1 MLNFKQLEEEWNR
14 TRNVDFETKPP
25 YGIYKAKII
34 NMERREEPDKNR
46 ERIRITYK
54 IIEGEYQN
62 VGLRD
67 NYYLSENSSRST
79 QLFQYN
85 NIKMF
90 FQTIAPKIQWD
101 FENIEH
107 LAQHL
112 PLYLEETQKYE
123 YTIHYRQD
131 NNGFDRIYIQSQ
143 EEVSIPK
150 IETMEE
156 IPDIY
161 MSSFPSEGEE

>member
-1 MLNFKQLEEEWNR
+1 MLNFKLLEEEWNR
-14 TRNVDFETKPP
+14 TRNVDFETKAP
-25 YGIYKAKII
+25 YGIYKVKII
-34 NMERREEPDKNR
+34 GLERREEPEKNR

-54 IIEGEYQN
+54 ILEGDYQN

-90 FQTIAPKIQWD
+90 FQTIAPKKQWD
-101 FENIEH
+101 FENMEH

-123 YTIHYRQD
+123 YKINYRQD

-143 EEVSIPK
+143 EEIKTPK
-150 IETMEE
+150 TEIIDDIE
-156 IPDIY
+156 DIY
-161 MSSFPSEGEE
+161 VSTYPSEEE